1 MSGYGVWERRSGGC
15 KIWEN
20 KFMVKELK
28 EVLTKVEA
36 LNENEQR
43 LIAELLAQEIAWDK
57 TLNDS
62 QEFLSSLADEAI
74 QAHKEGK
81 TAKTDW

>member
-1 MSGYGVWERRSGGC
+1 
-15 KIWEN
+15 
-20 KFMVKELK
+20 MVKELK